1 VDELYYQ
8 IIPIIVIVL
17 SKENFVSI
25 KQDNYLAIKP
35 DGKALVAAKLCT
47 K

>member
-1 VDELYYQ
+1 VDELYHQ
-8 IIPIIVIVL
+8 IIPIIVL

-35 DGKALVAAKLCT
+35 DGKALVGAKLFT